1 MNTLI
6 QISRTRYKGFLSAR
20 RIRAI
25 DGVTIKS
32 ERPLSVKFPEAY
44 NDAAQVGS
52 IWRINDGEETVNQFK
67 AANGITIY
75 EDHIDATDVEYV
87 KPNTRLMETWLRRN
101 IDGIGEVKAKQIARI
116 ELLEKAVLA
125 GDPTNLIKLHD
136 VAKEQLLRKFPRD
149 EYAAALHWLASR
161 NLPVKLAN
169 SIAEAWREDTIKLLE
184 DNPFRLLQFD
194 VPWTRCCEVAKE
206 FGYTASSEKY
216 KAGLATHIISKYCKE
231 TNSTV
236 MPRKAFASKCAA
248 RRIDMDQHIN
258 AGMSLEFLTY
268 VKAVDAFQLEGQ
280 FLLESILGNRLRNA
294 LFRSPGD
301 LSELAGWEAEITDK
315 AIVKALHEFEQTIPF
330 SLTEEQRNA
339 VLRSVKSNVISLS
352 GGAGTGKTT
361 ILNAI
366 LSVIETLAQ
375 VTFDQNNVKIVQ
387 VALSGRAA
395 QRMSEATG
403 RPASTIA
410 KYCIDQKN
418 TADDK
423 RPDHVVCV
431 IDEASMVDIYSMSNL
446 IDYLPLATRFI
457 FVGDVYQLPPVSGG
471 LVFHELMESDF
482 AKVALTQVKRQG
494 EESGI
499 HKFATAVRNEVEDI
513 KLPLYE
519 TDNSVDCSIVKSID
533 PEVISELFD
542 SHGGSKRS
550 VVLTSMNDGAAGV
563 HNLNKVMQAKMGYD
577 RPVVTQDT
585 EDGLIVWKSFANN
598 NFFLNDPILITK
610 NDYTIGVR
618 NGDLGTITQVNEVPE
633 VGCYGILTI
642 GDRDIEITEDLL
654 YKMDHGFAVTIHK
667 SQGSQWENV
676 ILVLDRA
683 AENMLDKTLLYTG
696 ATRAQKKLIICC
708 EDEALID
715 DAVARGSIASQ
726 RHTNLLHHL
735 NNDF

>member
-6 QISRTRYKGFLSAR
+6 QIAKTRYKGYLSAR

-52 IWRINDGEETVNQFK
+52 IWRINDGEETTNQFK

-75 EDHIDATDVEYV
+75 EDHIDASDVEFV
-87 KPNTRLMETWLRRN
+87 KPNTRLLETWLKRN

-116 ELLEKAVLA
+116 ELLDRVVLA
-125 GDPTNLIKLHD
+125 GDPYNMIKLPD

-149 EYAAALHWLASR
+149 EYAEALNWLASR
-161 NLPVKLAN
+161 KLPVKIAN
-169 SIAEAWREDTIKLLE
+169 SIAEVWRDETIKLLE
-184 DNPFRLLQFD
+184 DNPFRLLQFN

-206 FGYTASSEKY
+206 FGYTASSTKY
-216 KAGLATHIISKYCKE
+216 KAGLAVHIIQQYLKK

-248 RRIDMDQHIN
+248 RRIDMDQLVH

-268 VKAVDAFQLEGQ
+268 VKGADAFQLEGQ
-280 FLLESILGNRLRNA
+280 FLLEAILGNRLRNA
-294 LFRSPGD
+294 LFRKAGD
-301 LSELAGWEAEITDK
+301 FSELAKWECDLNDNSIA
-315 AIVKALHEFEQTIPF
+315 AYLHEFEQTIPF
-330 SLTEEQRNA
+330 SLTDEQRNA
-339 VLRSVKSNVISLS
+339 VVRSVKSNVISLS

-366 LSVIETLAQ
+366 LTVIEKAAAITY
-375 VTFDQNNVKIVQ
+375 DQDNVKIIQ

-410 KYCIDQKN
+410 KFCIDQKN
-418 TADDK
+418 TAEDK

-446 IDYLPLATRFI
+446 LDYLPLATRFI

-471 LVFHELMESDF
+471 LVFHELMKSDF
-482 AKVALTQVKRQG
+482 AKVELTQVKRQG

-513 KLPLYE
+513 KLPLFE
-519 TDNSVDCSIVKSID
+519 TDNDIDCSIVKSID
-533 PEVISELFD
+533 PEVISDLFD
-542 SHGGSKRS
+542 SHGGSSRS

-563 HNLNKVMQAKMGYD
+563 HNLNKIMQNRMGYD
-577 RPVVTQDT
+577 RPVITQQT
-585 EDGLIVWKSFANN
+585 EDGVIKWKSFTNN
-598 NFFLNDPILITK
+598 NFYLNDPILITK

-618 NGDLGTITQVNEVPE
+618 NGDLGIISNVNQDPE
-633 VGCYGILTI
+633 VGGFGTLTI
-642 GDRDIEITEDLL
+642 GDRDIEIEEDLL

-667 SQGSQWENV
+667 SQGSQWQNV

-696 ATRAQKKLIICC
+696 ATRAQQKLIICC

-715 DAVARGSIASQ
+715 DAVTRGSIASQ

-735 NNDF
+735 NNDY